1 MENEETIIRELREA
15 VLAYD
20 ENRAKEGA
28 KRALEMGIDP
38 LKAVEEGLA
47 KGLREAG
54 SQFERGE
61 IFIPHLMVAA
71 EAMRAAFKILEPEIR
86 RRGQEIR
93 ARGTVVIG
101 TIEGDLHD
109 IGKNLV
115 SLMLEA
121 SGFRVYDVGRDT
133 PVDVFIE
140 KAQETNADII
150 GVSAL
155 MTTTMVGQRRL
166 IDRLKE
172 LNLYGRFKVMVG
184 GASVTED
191 WAKEIGAD
199 AYAEDAIDAVRKAK
213 TLLGQE

>member
-1 MENEETIIRELREA
+1 MESEETILRELREA

-20 ENRAKEGA
+20 ENRAKEAA
-28 KRALEMGIDP
+28 KRALEMGVDP

-47 KGLREAG
+47 KGLRKAG
-54 SQFERGE
+54 NQFEKGE

-71 EAMRAAFKILEPEIR
+71 EAMKAAFKILEPEIR

-93 ARGTVVIG
+93 ARGTVVMG

-115 SLMLEA
+115 SLMLEV
-121 SGFRVYDVGRDT
+121 SGFKVYDVGRDA
-133 PVDVFIE
+133 PIDVFIE
-140 KAQETNADII
+140 KAKETNADII

-155 MTTTMVGQRRL
+155 MTTTMIGQRRL
-166 IDRLKE
+166 IERLKE
-172 LNLYGRFKVMVG
+172 LNLHGRFKVMVG

-199 AYAEDAIDAVRKAK
+199 AYGEDAIDAVRKAK
-213 TLLGQE
+213 TLLGRQ

>member
-1 MENEETIIRELREA
+1 MEKEETILRELREA

-20 ENRAKEGA
+20 ENRAKEAA
-28 KRALEMGIDP
+28 KRALETGVDP

-54 SQFERGE
+54 SQFEKGE

-71 EAMRAAFKILEPEIR
+71 EAMKAAFKLLEPEIK
-86 RRGQEIR
+86 RRGQKIR
-93 ARGTVVIG
+93 ARGTVVMG

-121 SGFRVYDVGRDT
+121 SGFKIYDVGRDA
-133 PVDVFIE
+133 PVDAFIE
-140 KAQETNADII
+140 KARETNADII

-155 MTTTMVGQRRL
+155 MTTTMIGQQRL
-166 IDRLKE
+166 IERLKE
-172 LNLYGRFKVMVG
+172 LNLYRRFKVMVG

-191 WAKEIGAD
+191 WAEEIGAD
-199 AYAEDAIDAVRKAK
+199 AYAEDAIDAVGKAK
-213 TLLGQE
+213 ALLGQE

>member
-1 MENEETIIRELREA
+1 
-15 VLAYD
+15 
-20 ENRAKEGA
+20 
-28 KRALEMGIDP
+28 
-38 LKAVEEGLA
+38 
-47 KGLREAG
+47 
-54 SQFERGE
+54 
-61 IFIPHLMVAA
+61 VAA
-71 EAMRAAFKILEPEIR
+71 EAMKAAFKILEPEIR

-93 ARGTVVIG
+93 ARGTVVMG

-121 SGFRVYDVGRDT
+121 SGFRVYDIGRDT

-140 KAQETNADII
+140 KAKETNADII

-155 MTTTMVGQRRL
+155 MTTTMIGQQRL
-166 IDRLKE
+166 IERLRE

-191 WAKEIGAD
+191 WAREIGAD

-213 TLLGQE
+213 ALLGQE